1 MSDFLTTIGAMKRVA
16 LAASIVA
23 LAQAAA
29 AAEIVVMSVGAVKSP
44 FVAAA
49 SAWEKASGNTVS
61 ATFNPAGDVRRK
73 LAAGGD
79 ADIVILPREDFA
91 DLERDAR
98 VAADSRRNLG
108 GVSMAAAVRK
118 GAPVPDISTPEA
130 LKQTLLQAKSVTYMD
145 PERGTSGKHFDETV
159 LRRLGIRDEVRAK
172 TTLGEGG
179 YIAEKVAR
187 GDVEIAFH
195 NLTEILPVEGVTLVG
210 LIPKE
215 LQRATV
221 YSGAV
226 MKTSASP
233 AQAQALLDYLASPEG
248 RKAFLDRGFTAP

>member
-1 MSDFLTTIGAMKRVA
+1 MRRILGFVA
-16 LAASIVA
+16 AIACA
-23 LAQAAA
+23 HAAA
-29 AAEIVVMSVGAVKSP
+29 AAELTVMSVGAVKSP
-44 FVAAA
+44 FVAVAD
-49 SAWEKASGNTVS
+49 AWEKATGNSVT

-73 LAAGGD
+73 LAAGAN

-91 DLERDAR
+91 VLERDGAV
-98 VAADSRRNLG
+98 VAGSRRNLG
-108 GVSMAAAVRK
+108 GVAMAAAVKK
-118 GAPVPDISTPEA
+118 GAPVPDVSTPEA
-130 LKQTLLQAKSVTYMD
+130 LKRTLLEAKSVTYMD

-172 TTLGEGG
+172 ARLGEGG

-187 GDVEIAFH
+187 GEVEIVFH

-210 LIPKE
+210 LLPAE
-215 LQRATV
+215 LQRPTV

-226 MKTSASP
+226 MKNAR
-233 AQAQALLDYLASPEG
+233 AAAEAQALLDALASPEG

>member
-1 MSDFLTTIGAMKRVA
+1 MRRILGFVA
-16 LAASIVA
+16 AIACA
-23 LAQAAA
+23 HAAA
-29 AAEIVVMSVGAVKSP
+29 AAELTVMSVGAVKSP
-44 FVAAA
+44 FVAVAG
-49 SAWEKASGNTVS
+49 AWEKATGNSVT

-73 LAAGGD
+73 LAAGAT

-91 DLERDAR
+91 DLERDGAV
-98 VAADSRRNLG
+98 VAGSRRNLG
-108 GVSMAAAVRK
+108 GVAMAAAVKK
-118 GAPVPDISTPEA
+118 GAPVPDVSTAEA
-130 LKQTLLQAKSVTYMD
+130 LKRTLLEAKSVTYMD

-172 TTLGEGG
+172 ARLGEGG

-187 GDVEIAFH
+187 GEVEIAFH

-210 LIPKE
+210 LLPAE
-215 LQRATV
+215 LQRPTV

-226 MKTSASP
+226 MKNAR
-233 AQAQALLDYLASPEG
+233 AAAEAQALLDALASPEG